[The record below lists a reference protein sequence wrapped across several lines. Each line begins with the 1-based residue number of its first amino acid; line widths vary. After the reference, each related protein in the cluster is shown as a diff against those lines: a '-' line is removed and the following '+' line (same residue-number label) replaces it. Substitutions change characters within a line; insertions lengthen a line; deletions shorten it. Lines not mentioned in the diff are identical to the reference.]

1 MHRAYGAMSSAVGFR
16 GVLIRL
22 WWAEGLTAVQRGPAV
37 GEIVDGLVLSASG
50 RVWSGWLVGVRGM
63 GEAVIS
69 WSQ

>member
-1 MHRAYGAMSSAVGFR
+1 MHRAYGAMSRAVGFR
-16 GVLIRL
+16 GVVIRL
-22 WWAEGLTAVQRGPAV
+22 WWAEGFTAV